1 MWFSKRLLTTVT
13 SVSKTMKT
21 KIPLNLSA
29 PKMYEKV
36 VQFETE
42 KGNLVDLRAV
52 YEDSLTSGSSL
63 GTVIGFHGSPGS
75 HKDFKYIRHRLDEMA
90 IRFIG
95 INYPGFKHTEGKYLV

>member
-1 MWFSKRLLTTVT
+1 MWVSKRLLTTVT
-13 SVSKTMKT
+13 SISKMPIP
-21 KIPLNLSA
+21 KIPLNLNA
-29 PKMYEKV
+29 PKLHEKL

-42 KGNLVDLRAV
+42 KGNLVDLRAI

-75 HKDFKYIRHRLDEMA
+75 HKDFKYIRHRLDDMG

-95 INYPGFKHTEGKYLV
+95 INYPGFKHTEGKSI